1 MNLVFYSIVLN
12 QHQAPLAEALWEC
25 TNHSFCFVEL
35 ANVGASH
42 RKGDTN
48 DYSSC
53 PYLLRAWESAECF
66 QKAMELARTAEC
78 CVFGG
83 TLALPFQKE
92 RMKLGMLS
100 FDMGERWLKKG
111 MINLCSPA
119 IAKMFVA
126 YWLGGWSKKPLY
138 KLCMSAYAKGDHEKL
153 GMYKGKCYKWG
164 YFTQVSDLSNENDDE
179 SENFSKMNSVRLMW
193 CARFLT
199 LKHPEL
205 PIQMMAKLKQ
215 IFAGK
220 PYRVHLDIYGGE
232 GNQNAHESVYTRKDL
247 EELASKL
254 GVADMI
260 TFRGMVTNT
269 EVLQAMREHDI
280 FLFTSNR
287 LEGWGA
293 VVNEAMSNGCVVVGN
308 DVIGSVPYLLE
319 HRATG
324 CRYHN
329 TLESLTA
336 EVQWLIENPE
346 ERKRIAKNGF
356 DLLRNV
362 WSPRNAAESLLQL
375 IDDIKNDRDTSIKEG
390 PCSKA

>member
-1 MNLVFYSIVLN
+1 MKIVLYSIVLN

-53 PYLLRAWESAECF
+53 PYLLRAWESAESY
-66 QKAMELARTAEC
+66 QKAMELAHTAEC

-83 TLALPFQKE
+83 ALALPFQKE

-111 MINLCSPA
+111 LINLCSPA

-164 YFTQVSDLSNENDDE
+164 YFTSVPEEVRVDRLEVRE
-179 SENFSKMNSVRLMW
+179 TVRLMW

-215 IFAGK
+215 VLQGK
-220 PYRVHLDIYGGE
+220 PYSIHLDIFGGE
-232 GNQNAHESVYTRKDL
+232 GNQNAHESVYTRKEL
-247 EELASKL
+247 EELVGKL
-254 GVADMI
+254 GVADMV
-260 TFRGMVTNT
+260 TFHGMVTNT
-269 EVLQAMREHDI
+269 EVLKAMREHDI
-280 FLFTSNR
+280 FLFTSNQ

-319 HRATG
+319 QHETG
-324 CRYHN
+324 CQYHN
-329 TLESLTA
+329 TLESLTT
-336 EVQWLIENPE
+336 EIQWLLENPE

-356 DLLRNV
+356 DLLMNV
-362 WSPRNAAESLLQL
+362 WSPKNAAKSLLQL
-375 IDDIKNDRDTSIKEG
+375 IDNLKNGKDTSIEEG